1 MKKILLFALCMSM
14 LNIFSVDA
22 KNSGPRDKTLR
33 QKMSNV
39 ISKIKKKHKKKALS
53 HGKKRKNKLTFKN

>member
-1 MKKILLFALCMSM
+1 MSM